1 VSPKQLADSRRQAM
15 RLRARRIRQG
25 VAGLALA
32 LFSAAFLTVYVQ
44 LASGH
49 DPALVAAT
57 NRRVSSA
64 SRVTTSTAAEPSAA
78 ESGELSGGE
87 SLSPSEE
94 TSAGEEPGSLEGP
107 ASVTSRQS

>member
-1 VSPKQLADSRRQAM
+1 VSQQELAQSRRAAL

-49 DPALVAAT
+49 DPAL
-57 NRRVSSA
+57 
-64 SRVTTSTAAEPSAA
+64 SAA
-78 ESGELSGGE
+78 AKRRTSGSVASSTGAFSGSESAAPG
-87 SLSPSEE
+87 EE
-94 TSAGEEPGSLEGP
+94 TSAGEEP
-107 ASVTSRQS
+107 ASAESPSAVTSRQS